1 MGSKLVVSVSQSA
14 VVQGESA
21 IMGCVRCSSAAT
33 SPFWKILDGFRS
45 YSEEDIVYILPA
57 LATCPKCR
65 APINEAT
72 LVEAK
77 PARRMLSLSSLV
89 QRLFGRSD
97 LQAIRSR
104 WWGDSV
110 HTGPQKP
117 VLSPDG
123 RVSPPPSRRRRTD
136 FISR

>member
-21 IMGCVRCSSAAT
+21 IMGCARCSSAAT
-33 SPFWKILDGFRS
+33 MPFWRILDGFRS
-45 YSEEDIVYILPA
+45 YSDEDIVYILPA

-65 APINEAT
+65 APINEST

-77 PARRMLSLSSLV
+77 PARKMLSLSSLV

-104 WWGDSV
+104 WWGDAVPASR
-110 HTGPQKP
+110 KP

>member
-21 IMGCVRCSSAAT
+21 ILGCNRCSSAAT
-33 SPFWKILDGFRS
+33 TPFWRILDGFRS
-45 YSEEDIVYILPA
+45 YSDEDIAYILPA

-65 APINEAT
+65 APINEST

-77 PARRMLSLSSLV
+77 PARKTLSLSSLV

-104 WWGDSV
+104 WWGDTPS
-110 HTGPQKP
+110 PSRKP

-123 RVSPPPSRRRRTD
+123 RVSPPSSRRRRTD